1 MIKSM
6 NFKSKKKQS
15 GVALITAVLIVA
27 LAVVASVSIAENYQL
42 NFRRTVTAFNSG
54 QAWSYAKGA
63 EEWAMAILARDQKDN
78 GGYDGHDEAWWNN
91 GEPLVFPLPGGL
103 IEGKLEDV
111 DGKLNV
117 NLLMKTGKP
126 DPVMYKRFERLFA
139 SLGINVGLVGAIQDW
154 VDADQDF
161 TGADGAEADIY
172 IGLEPPYLPAD
183 QAMSDISELRLVH
196 GIDEEIYNKLLPH
209 ITALPSD
216 TILNLNTASANVLES
231 LGQNIPQGVG
241 EELVAERVDKPF
253 KQPNDFAKHPRLQGI
268 TLDINDGSVGVGSNY
283 FLLNTKCVVG
293 NSQVKM
299 VSMIHRGSGNNLK
312 VVKRSQKL

>member
-1 MIKSM
+1 MSHR
-6 NFKSKKKQS
+6 SKHKQS

-27 LAVVASVSIAENYQL
+27 LAVVASISIAENYQL

-63 EEWAMAILARDQKDN
+63 EEWAMAILARDLKDN
-78 GGYDGHDEAWWNN
+78 GGYDAHDEAWWNN
-91 GEPLVFPLPGGL
+91 GEPLIFPLPGGL

-111 DGKLNV
+111 QGKLNV
-117 NLLMKTGKP
+117 NLLMKAGKP

-139 SLGINVGLVGAIQDW
+139 SLGINIGLVGAIQDW
-154 VDADQDF
+154 IDVDQNF

-183 QAMSDISELRLVH
+183 QPMQDISELRLVH
-196 GIDEEIYNKLLPH
+196 GIDEETYNKLLPH

-216 TILNLNTASANVLES
+216 SVLNLNTASANVLES
-231 LGQNIPQGVG
+231 LGQNIPQGLG
-241 EELVAERVDKPF
+241 EKIVAERVDKPF
-253 KQPNDFAKHPRLQGI
+253 KQPNEFVNILAQRGL
-268 TLDINDGSVGVGSNY
+268 TADINDGTVGVGSNY
-283 FLLNTKCVVG
+283 FILNTKCVIG
-293 NSQVKM
+293 SSQVKM
-299 VSMIHRGSGNNLK
+299 VSMIHRGGGNNLK

>member
-1 MIKSM
+1 M

-63 EEWAMAILARDQKDN
+63 EEWAMAILARDLKDS
-78 GGYDGHDEAWWNN
+78 GGYDGHDEAWWND
-91 GEPLVFPLPGGL
+91 GDPLVFPLPGGL

-111 DGKLNV
+111 QGKLNV
-117 NLLMKTGKP
+117 NKLMTGGKP
-126 DPVMYKRFERLFA
+126 NPVMYKRFERLFA
-139 SLGINVGLVGAIQDW
+139 SLEINVGLVGAIQDW
-154 VDADQDF
+154 IDPDRDF
-161 TGADGAEADIY
+161 TGSDGAERDVY
-172 IGLEPPYLPAD
+172 KKLEYAYLPAD
-183 QAMSDISELRLVH
+183 QPMKDISELRLVH
-196 GIDEEIYNKLLPH
+196 GIDEKIYNKLLPH

-231 LGQNIPQGVG
+231 LGENIPPEQSVG
-241 EELVAERVDKPF
+241 KDIVKEREKKPF
-253 KQPNDFAKHPRLQGI
+253 KQPNDFVTILTQKGYTA
-268 TLDINDGSVGVGSNY
+268 DINDGTVGVASNY
-283 FLLNTKCVVG
+283 FLLNTKCLIG

-299 VSMIHRGSGNNLK
+299 VSMIHRVGGNNLK

>member
-1 MIKSM
+1 M
-6 NFKSKKKQS
+6 NFKSKNKQS

-63 EEWAMAILARDQKDN
+63 EEWAMAILARDLKDN
-78 GGYDGHDEAWWNN
+78 GGYDAHDEAWWNN
-91 GEPLVFPLPGGL
+91 GEPLIFPLPGGL

-111 DGKLNV
+111 QGKLNV
-117 NLLMKTGKP
+117 NLLLKAGKP
-126 DPVMYKRFERLFA
+126 NPVMYKRFERLFA
-139 SLGINVGLVGAIQDW
+139 SLGVNVGLVGAIQDW

-161 TGADGAEADIY
+161 TGSDGAESDIY

-183 QAMSDISELRLVH
+183 QAMQDISELRLVH
-196 GIDEEIYNKLLPH
+196 GIDEKTYNLLIQY
-209 ITALPSD
+209 ITALPSESL
-216 TILNLNTASANVLES
+216 LNLNTAPALVLES
-231 LGQNIPQGVG
+231 LDINIPQGAG
-241 EELVAERVDKPF
+241 EDLVSDREDKPY
-253 KQPNDFAKHPRLQGI
+253 KQINDFITHPRLQGI
-268 TLDINDGSVGVGSNY
+268 VTLSASINDGNNAVSSNY
-283 FLLNTKCVVG
+283 FLLNTKCVIG

-299 VSMIHRGSGNNLK
+299 VSMIHRGAGNNLK

>member
-1 MIKSM
+1 M
-6 NFKSKKKQS
+6 NYRSTHKQS

-27 LAVVASVSIAENYQL
+27 LAVVASISIAESYQL

-63 EEWAMAILARDQKDN
+63 EEWAMAILARDLKDN

-103 IEGKLEDV
+103 IEGKLDDV
-111 DGKLNV
+111 QGKLNV
-117 NLLMKTGKP
+117 NLLIKSGKP

-139 SLGINVGLVGAIQDW
+139 SLGINIGLVGAIQDW
-154 VDADQDF
+154 VDTDQDF

-183 QAMSDISELRLVH
+183 QPMQDISELRLVH
-196 GIDEEIYNKLLPH
+196 GIDEETYYKLLPH
-209 ITALPSD
+209 ITALPNDSV
-216 TILNLNTASANVLES
+216 LNLNTASANVLES
-231 LGQNIPQGVG
+231 LGQNIPQGLG
-241 EELVAERVDKPF
+241 EEIVSEREDKPF
-253 KQPNDFAKHPRLQGI
+253 KQPNEFVNLLTQRGLTA
-268 TLDINDGSVGVGSNY
+268 DINDGTVGVGSNY
-283 FLLNTKCVVG
+283 FILNTKCVIG

-299 VSMIHRGSGNNLK
+299 VSMIHRGGGNNLK